1 MLKLNSKQ
9 ISFLRAAGHALSPV
23 VMIGNKGLS
32 EEVLKELDVSLK
44 AHELIKVKVLSDE
57 REIRTQ
63 LLQNICENLGAVAVQ
78 HIGKQLVIYRR
89 AAKPHIILP

>member
-9 ISFLRAAGHALSPV
+9 ISFLRAAGHALNPV

-44 AHELIKVKVLSDE
+44 AHELIKIKVQSDE
-57 REIRTQ
+57 RATRTQ
-63 LLQNICENLGAVAVQ
+63 ILEQICEQLHATAVQ

-89 AAKPHIILP
+89 AEKPQITLP

>member
-9 ISFLRAAGHALSPV
+9 ISFLRAAGHALNPV

-44 AHELIKVKVLSDE
+44 AHELIKIKVQSDE
-57 REIRTQ
+57 RATRTQ
-63 LLQNICENLGAVAVQ
+63 ILEQICEQLNAIAVQ

-89 AAKPHIILP
+89 AEKPQITLP

>member
-9 ISFLRAAGHALSPV
+9 ISFLRAAGHALNPV

-44 AHELIKVKVLSDE
+44 AHELIKS
-57 REIRTQ
+57 RYSAI
-63 LLQNICENLGAVAVQ
+63 N
-78 HIGKQLVIYRR
+78 
-89 AAKPHIILP
+89 AKPAHKSYSKSANS

>member
-9 ISFLRAAGHALSPV
+9 ISFLRAAGHALNPV

-44 AHELIKVKVLSDE
+44 AHELIKIKVLSDQ
-57 REIRTQ
+57 RETRAQI
-63 LLQNICENLGAVAVQ
+63 LQQICEQLGATAVQ

-89 AAKPHIILP
+89 AEKPHINLP

>member
-9 ISFLRAAGHALSPV
+9 ISFLRAAGHALNPV

-32 EEVLKELDVSLK
+32 EEVLKELDVNLK
-44 AHELIKVKVLSDE
+44 AHELIKIKVQSDE
-57 REIRTQ
+57 REVRAQ
-63 LLQNICENLGAVAVQ
+63 MLQQICENLSATAVQ